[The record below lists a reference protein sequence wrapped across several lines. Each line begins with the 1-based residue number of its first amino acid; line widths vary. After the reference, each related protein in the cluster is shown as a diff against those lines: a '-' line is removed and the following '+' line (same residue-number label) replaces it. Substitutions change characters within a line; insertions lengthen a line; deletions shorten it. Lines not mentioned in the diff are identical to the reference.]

1 MILNMNRLTSKVI
14 ALFVAVL
21 LVGWMQPAQS
31 QFGVAGGLNFESAD
45 DIDLPTEDAT
55 LGNSRGYHVGVI
67 ADFDLGP
74 SSIRPG
80 IFYRRVGTYSFAGDA
95 FDDGEFDL
103 TAYELPVD
111 FRFDILATPSVR
123 PYVLAGPM
131 ATFPQGEDD
140 FDDATEDV
148 TFSLNVGAGLTFGS
162 ETGAVRVQ
170 PEVRYEVL
178 GTQFIQEDFEIAG
191 QEFEPEDR
199 PRFTSLSL
207 RLNVLF

>member
-1 MILNMNRLTSKVI
+1 MNRLSSKII
-14 ALFVAVL
+14 AVFVAVL

-31 QFGVAGGLNFESAD
+31 QVGIAGGLNFESAD
-45 DIDLPTEDAT
+45 DIELSTENAT
-55 LGNSRGYHVGVI
+55 LGNSRGYHIGVI

-80 IFYRRVGTYSFAGDA
+80 IFYRRVGTYTFAGDA
-95 FDDGEFDL
+95 FDDNEFDL
-103 TAYELPVD
+103 TAYEVPVD

-140 FDDATEDV
+140 FDDATEDI
-148 TFSLNVGAGLTFGS
+148 TFSLNVGAGLSFGD
-162 ETGAVRVQ
+162 ETSTVRVQ

-178 GTQFIQEDFEIAG
+178 GTRFIQE
-191 QEFEPEDR
+191 EFQIGDNDLTPEDR
-199 PRFTSLSL
+199 PRLTSFSL